1 MSTLNGV
8 KYTEKFVTDE
18 ELAVVKAMR
27 NKTDGC
33 LKCEGV
39 SDIEHKNGYGF
50 SIRDDVLN
58 VYEDFGYSLFT
69 VQISYCPFCGKK
81 L

>member
-8 KYTEKFVTDE
+8 KYTEKFLTNE
-18 ELAVVKAMR
+18 ELRVIEAMR
-27 NKTDGC
+27 NVNNGC

-39 SDIEHKNGYGF
+39 SDIEIEGF
-50 SIRDDVLN
+50 LIGVEFDKLLVQKENDHML
-58 VYEDFGYSLFT
+58 